1 MTFNTKNF
9 PARLYKMTQ
18 AFCREVPSTIES
30 RSFIDLLVATLFPIR
45 DKKPLSL
52 KETELRW
59 EVLQE
64 HLLKIIYPLCKKDE
78 NGCNCHDI
86 VDNFFNE
93 IPLIYTRLLKDA
105 EIYRSNDPASD
116 SAEEVILCYPGF
128 YSVMI
133 YRFANVLYKLDVP
146 VFPRI
151 ISEYAHSQTGIDIH
165 PGATIGSNLYIDHGT
180 GIVIGE
186 TTIIGN
192 RVKIYQGVTLGA
204 IFVNKT
210 LSGVRRHPKIED
222 DVIIYAGST
231 ILGGETTIGKNTI
244 IGGNVWL
251 TASVPRDSRVYH
263 TPEIIIKGS
272 NKKYE

>member
-1 MTFNTKNF
+1 
-9 PARLYKMTQ
+9 MTQ

-30 RSFIDLLVATLFPIR
+30 RSFIDLLVTTLFPIR

-59 EVLQE
+59 EILQE
-64 HLLKIIYPLCKKDE
+64 QLFKIVSPLCKDNKE
-78 NGCNCHDI
+78 GCTCSYI
-86 VDNFFNE
+86 VDNFFND

-116 SAEEVILCYPGF
+116 CAEEVILCYPGF
-128 YSVMI
+128 YAVMI
-133 YRFANVLYKLDVP
+133 YRFANVLHGLGVP
-146 VFPRI
+146 ILPRI

-165 PGATIGSNLYIDHGT
+165 PGATIGNHFYIDHGT

-210 LSGVRRHPKIED
+210 LSGQRRHPKLED

-231 ILGGETTIGKNTI
+231 ILGGDTTIGRNTV

-251 TASVPRDSRVYH
+251 TASVPKDSRVYH

-272 NKKYE
+272 NKNHE

>member
-1 MTFNTKNF
+1 MTLNTKNF
-9 PARLYKMTQ
+9 PTRLFKMTQ

-30 RSFIDLLVATLFPIR
+30 RSFIDLLVTTLFPIR

-59 EVLQE
+59 EILQE
-64 HLLKIIYPLCKKDE
+64 QLFKIVSPLCKDNKE
-78 NGCNCHDI
+78 GCTCSYI
-86 VDNFFNE
+86 VDNFFND

-116 SAEEVILCYPGF
+116 CAEEVILCYPGF
-128 YSVMI
+128 YAVMI
-133 YRFANVLYKLDVP
+133 YRFANVLHGLGVP
-146 VFPRI
+146 ILPRI

-165 PGATIGSNLYIDHGT
+165 PGATIGNHFYIDHGT

-210 LSGVRRHPKIED
+210 LSGQRRHPKLED
-222 DVIIYAGST
+222 DVIIYA
-231 ILGGETTIGKNTI
+231 EIGRAH
-244 IGGNVWL
+244 V
-251 TASVPRDSRVYH
+251 
-263 TPEIIIKGS
+263 
-272 NKKYE
+272 